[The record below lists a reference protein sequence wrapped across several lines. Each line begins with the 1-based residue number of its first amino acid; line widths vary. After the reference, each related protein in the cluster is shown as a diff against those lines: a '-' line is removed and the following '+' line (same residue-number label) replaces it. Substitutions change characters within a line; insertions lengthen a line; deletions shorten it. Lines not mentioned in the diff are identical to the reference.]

1 MKLIDDWKQ
10 AHKFLTVRL
19 AGLLGMVAAAYEYL
33 PAMREY
39 VPDGWMK
46 YAFAAIIVAR
56 LWKQKG
62 L

>member
-1 MKLIDDWKQ
+1 MKIIDNWKQ
-10 AHKFLTVRL
+10 AHKFLTVQIST
-19 AGLLGMVAAAYEYL
+19 LLGMAAAAYEYF

-39 VPDGWMK
+39 FPEGWAK